1 MVQASVKRAVLVG
14 EFFEIR
20 VEVQRRQLPPSMT
33 RQELHFSLVEAKRLQ
48 HVWALQVVLGI
59 HFSLQHAKHAV
70 PPGIGECR
78 QVELSNVLPVTV
90 VARLSEVLSTSIYIK
105 PVCEPL
111 ADSAHMTSGSP
122 RCLQDGHVVASLHQ
136 FVGARKPGN
145 AGPSDYD
152 FPGSPRLATG
162 RDDVKPVTKSA
173 PAIFSASRRGT
184 PLAVCRAFACS

>member
-1 MVQASVKRAVLVG
+1 MFVTKIMTQACASCLFFFFQAEDGIRDVAVTGVQTCA
-14 EFFEIR
+14 
-20 VEVQRRQLPPSMT
+20 LPI
-33 RQELHFSLVEAKRLQ
+33 L
-48 HVWALQVVLGI
+48 
-59 HFSLQHAKHAV
+59 
-70 PPGIGECR
+70 
-78 QVELSNVLPVTV
+78 LPVTV

-162 RDDVKPVTKSA
+162 RD
-173 PAIFSASRRGT
+173 RRQTGNKK
-184 PLAVCRAFACS
+184 RAGYF

>member
-105 PVCEPL
+105 P
-111 ADSAHMTSGSP
+111 
-122 RCLQDGHVVASLHQ
+122 
-136 FVGARKPGN
+136 GN

-162 RDDVKPVTKSA
+162 RD
-173 PAIFSASRRGT
+173 RRQTGNKK
-184 PLAVCRAFACS
+184 RAGYF

>member
-90 VARLSEVLSTSIYIK
+90 VARLSEVRSEEHTS
-105 PVCEPL
+105 E
-111 ADSAHMTSGSP
+111 
-122 RCLQDGHVVASLHQ
+122 LQS
-136 FVGARKPGN
+136 R
-145 AGPSDYD
+145 SD
-152 FPGSPRLATG
+152 L
-162 RDDVKPVTKSA
+162 
-173 PAIFSASRRGT
+173 
-184 PLAVCRAFACS
+184 VCRLLLEKKKKKTV